1 MNKEERL
8 TKSMLDHGKRG
19 HQGARR
25 RRDAADHQEHHGC
38 QYQRHEAQEDD
49 ADADLHAG

>member
-1 MNKEERL
+1 MNKER
-8 TKSMLDHGKRG
+8 TDQVHADMANGAIK
-19 HQGARR
+19 GARR

-49 ADADLHAG
+49 ADPNLHAG